1 MSYSNYKQSVK
12 ENKREQISAGILVYR
27 KNKKTN
33 KIDVLLVH
41 PGGPYWQNKD
51 LGAWHIPKG
60 GVNEREDYLITAVRE
75 FEEETGLNL
84 TKNDIKKLKYLCR
97 VRSKGGKVVHIY
109 FLNKDFKKD
118 KFGTSKEFIEIEWP
132 PNSGVKKIYPENDK
146 VEYVDLETA
155 KKKIIPYQLP
165 ALLKLESLLTR
176 QS

>member
-1 MSYSNYKQSVK
+1 MPYSNYKQTDQK
-12 ENKREQISAGILVYR
+12 GAKEQISAGILVYR

-33 KIDVLLVH
+33 RIEVLLVH

-60 GVNEREDYLITAVRE
+60 GVDKGEDYLITAIRE

-84 TKNDIKKLKYLCR
+84 TKNDIKKLRYLCN
-97 VRSKGGKVVHIY
+97 VKSKGGKIVHVY

-118 KFGTSKEFIEIEWP
+118 KFGTSKEFIEVEWP
-132 PNSGVKKIYPENDK
+132 PKSGIKRIYPENDK
-146 VEYVDLETA
+146 VEYIDIEIA

-165 ALLKLESLLTR
+165 ALLKLEKFVY
-176 QS
+176 